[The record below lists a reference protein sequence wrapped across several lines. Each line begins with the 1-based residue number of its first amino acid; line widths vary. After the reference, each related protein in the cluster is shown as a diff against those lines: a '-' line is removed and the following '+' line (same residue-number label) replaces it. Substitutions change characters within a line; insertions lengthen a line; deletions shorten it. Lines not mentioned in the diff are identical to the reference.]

1 MLFRRVCLPVVAQ
14 TAIRG
19 TLFTVMYEHAID
31 ISEPTASAASLQYA
45 THNIIRCAQI
55 IIKRIKN
62 APLSSAIVVTVGL
75 INDPISFCNCIF
87 QEKPG

>member
-1 MLFRRVCLPVVAQ
+1 MTKGSAVVLFRRVCLPVVAH

-19 TLFTVMYEHAID
+19 TLFTVAYEHTID

-55 IIKRIKN
+55 IIKRI
-62 APLSSAIVVTVGL
+62 
-75 INDPISFCNCIF
+75 
-87 QEKPG
+87 